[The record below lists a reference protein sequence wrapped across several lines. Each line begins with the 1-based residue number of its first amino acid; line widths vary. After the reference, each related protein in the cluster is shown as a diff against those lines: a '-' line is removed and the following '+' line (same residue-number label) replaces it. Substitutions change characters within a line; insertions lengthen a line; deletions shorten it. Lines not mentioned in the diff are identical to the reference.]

1 VWLFL
6 STPMPFHR
14 RSWCVVSLLS
24 EPSDWLAQHP
34 CLLHMSSN
42 PMFYK
47 RLVLA
52 FSLAVLLSG
61 CSAISGVLPKDAERN
76 VLSGREGSNG
86 PVLAVKIDDTNEA
99 HPQIGLEDADV
110 VYIEQVEGGLT
121 RLAAIFSSV
130 IPQRVG
136 PIRSA
141 RISDIDILAQYG
153 RVAFAYS
160 GAQKKLLPVIDAA
173 NLQNLG
179 AQAQPP
185 SIYTTDLNR
194 VAPVAMV
201 LRADLLMAKVVEKNY
216 QIGLAKSVGWSFGD
230 APQGGKPTQSVI
242 MHWPAARYSAQWSES
257 ESRWLLSH
265 NSKSNLAESGKTLG
279 PTTLVIQLVSI
290 TVSEYKDKVGGIT
303 PFSQTVGSGR
313 GFILRDGKTFPAL
326 WRRASEGEGTTWVL
340 KDGSEIRFAPGQIWV
355 ALTDKEP
362 DFTYLSASAKPTK
375 TK

>member
-1 VWLFL
+1 
-6 STPMPFHR
+6 
-14 RSWCVVSLLS
+14 
-24 EPSDWLAQHP
+24 
-34 CLLHMSSN
+34 
-42 PMFYK
+42 MFYK

-86 PVLAVKIDDTNEA
+86 SVLAVKIDDTNEA

-130 IPQRVG
+130 IPARVG

-185 SIYTTDLNR
+185 SIYTTDPNR

-216 QIGLAKSVGWSFGD
+216 QIGSAKSVGWSFGD

-242 MHWPAARYSAQWSES
+242 MHWPAARYSAQWSET

-265 NSKSNLAESGKTLG
+265 NSKSNLAESGLALG

-290 TVSEYKDKVGGIT
+290 TDSEYRDKVGGIT
-303 PFSQTVGSGR
+303 PFSQTVGNGR

-326 WRRASEGEGTTWVL
+326 WSRASQEEGTTWVL

>member
-1 VWLFL
+1 
-6 STPMPFHR
+6 M
-14 RSWCVVSLLS
+14 
-24 EPSDWLAQHP
+24 
-34 CLLHMSSN
+34 
-42 PMFYK
+42 
-47 RLVLA
+47 
-52 FSLAVLLSG
+52 
-61 CSAISGVLPKDAERN
+61 
-76 VLSGREGSNG
+76 
-86 PVLAVKIDDTNEA
+86 VKIDNVGPARPHTN
-99 HPQIGLEDADV
+99 ISKADI
-110 VYIEQVEGGLT
+110 VYVEQVEGGLT

-375 TK
+375 TR